1 MIWKR
6 ISAYSRHFDRYLSEP
21 VWWFALPTRLSSAN
35 SEKSQTNASEMIPDK
50 PPKEDVFHG
59 SEDLKKEAHI
69 SSFEKYKELY
79 LKSIENPDG
88 TCSFIESQSINQSS
102 VRWRSFSEEVHL
114 PHVTS
119 RHHLAVKYCVRNH
132 AFRFEQQ
139 YKQNI
144 TQLQKHLEQTQH
156 TFQSHW
162 AMTRICVSHPHSAF
176 LTNQYNV
183 IHVQSQLNNSD
194 G

>member
-1 MIWKR
+1 
-6 ISAYSRHFDRYLSEP
+6 
-21 VWWFALPTRLSSAN
+21 
-35 SEKSQTNASEMIPDK
+35 MIPDK

-88 TCSFIESQSINQSS
+88 TCPFIESQSINQSS

-119 RHHLAVKYCVRNH
+119 RHHLTVKYCVKIMHFVLNSSTNRISHSCRNIWSKH
-132 AFRFEQQ
+132 STRFRVTEPCHGSVFH
-139 YKQNI
+139 I
-144 TQLQKHLEQTQH
+144 RIQL
-156 TFQSHW
+156 
-162 AMTRICVSHPHSAF
+162 SAQISTTLF
-176 LTNQYNV
+176 MFNL
-183 IHVQSQLNNSD
+183 S
-194 G
+194 